1 MADMKK
7 IQEIL
12 MNSIFDVY
20 EKMFFVF
27 LEPMEDAVSY
37 NLTASIRF
45 SGIFNGE
52 LRAYLNKDM
61 ARSMV
66 ENMLGLE
73 SQEIT
78 EKQMEDCSKE
88 SINMICGSF
97 LERLSPSTVFD
108 LSVPE
113 GSIKS
118 GIFKKEDPG
127 TLNLAFDSDG
137 QLLAVSL
144 VINPGKK

>member
-27 LEPMEDAVSY
+27 LEPMDDAVKY
-37 NLTASIRF
+37 DMAASIRF
-45 SGIFNGE
+45 SGVFNGE
-52 LRAYLNKDM
+52 IHAYLNTDM
-61 ARSMV
+61 ARNMV

-73 SQEIT
+73 PPEISV
-78 EKQMEDCSKE
+78 KQMEDCAKE

-97 LERLSPSTVFD
+97 LERLSPQAVFD

-113 GSIKS
+113 GELKS
-118 GIFKKEDPG
+118 GVFKKDDPG

-137 QLLAVSL
+137 QLLGITLS
-144 VINPGKK
+144 IKSSK